1 MEILEDFD
9 FDYREPTSQWAPY
22 IDKLINGV
30 DGKPVHAIKLV
41 LGKDIPEATGLANA
55 YTGLSSYARKVGRS
69 ARVRQFDKADPPY
82 LVVGLRPE
90 GEAPRARRRARAKA
104 TV

>member
-1 MEILEDFD
+1 MEILQEFD
-9 FDYREPTSQWAPY
+9 FDYREPTSRWAPY
-22 IDKLINGV
+22 IEELINNPG
-30 DGKPVHAIKLV
+30 VHAIKLV
-41 LGKDIPEATGLANA
+41 VGEDIPEKTGLANA

-90 GEAPRARRRARAKA
+90 GEAPRARRRARVKA